1 MDMKHAFYP
10 QVRGASHPIAVL
22 SRLAAVTLT
31 ALVISLGLSGCGPK
45 PATPATEAEKP
56 PTTTQPA
63 VPPATNAV
71 SATENLQRLK
81 MEAEKQGALLERSSA
96 RKSLMMEE
104 RPSMSEP
111 ASVPAAPGVPST
123 SRAVP
128 DPMQIR

>member
-1 MDMKHAFYP
+1 MKHALSP
-10 QVRGASHPIAVL
+10 QARSASHPIAVL
-22 SRLAAVTLT
+22 GRLAVITLI
-31 ALVISLGLSGCGPK
+31 ALVIPLGLSSCGPK
-45 PATPATEAEKP
+45 PAAPATEAEKP

-71 SATENLQRLK
+71 NAAENLQRLK
-81 MEAEKQGALLERSSA
+81 MEAERQGALLERSSA

-111 ASVPAAPGVPST
+111 ASIPAAPGIPS
-123 SRAVP
+123 SSKAVP

>member
-1 MDMKHAFYP
+1 MST
-10 QVRGASHPIAVL
+10 SHPIVAL
-22 SRLAAVTLT
+22 CRLAVITLT
-31 ALVISLGLSGCGPK
+31 ALVLPLGLSSCGPK
-45 PATPATEAEKP
+45 PAAPEADAKKP
-56 PTTTQPA
+56 SAATQPA
-63 VPPATNAV
+63 AAPATNAV

-111 ASVPAAPGVPST
+111 ASVPAAPGVPT
-123 SRAVP
+123 SSKAVP